1 MAVELVTHA
10 PAAPGR
16 APFDLVL
23 MDIQMPGM
31 DGLTAT
37 RKIRYLADPLR
48 SQLPVVAMTAHG
60 MVGDRETSLRAGM
73 QGHLTKPFDIDE
85 LVHIM
90 SQWIST
96 PPPPVIDFV
105 GGLRRVGG
113 KPAFYQ
119 RMLGRFCA
127 QYTDAGGRLRGMLPE
142 DRPGAKDV
150 AHEIKGIS
158 ANLGLD
164 GLSAS
169 ASALEQG
176 LRGEEGVEA
185 ELEAV
190 LASLEG
196 TLKAVA
202 AYLEAGSAGA
212 PPGSG
217 PNP

>member
-1 MAVELVTHA
+1 
-10 PAAPGR
+10 
-16 APFDLVL
+16 
-23 MDIQMPGM
+23 
-31 DGLTAT
+31 
-37 RKIRYLADPLR
+37 
-48 SQLPVVAMTAHG
+48 MTAHG
-60 MVGDRETSLRAGM
+60 MVGDREASLRAGM

-142 DRPGAKDV
+142 DRPRAKDV

-196 TLKAVA
+196 TLTAVA